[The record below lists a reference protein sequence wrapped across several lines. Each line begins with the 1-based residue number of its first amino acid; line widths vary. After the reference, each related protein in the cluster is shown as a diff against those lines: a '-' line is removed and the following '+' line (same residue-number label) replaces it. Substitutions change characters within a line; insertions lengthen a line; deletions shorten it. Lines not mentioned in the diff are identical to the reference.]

1 MSQSRRD
8 FLKQFG
14 TSTAMTAAWVAS
26 GSSLLLGESSSPA
39 QPTQQ
44 PAHQSAQASSPAQTG
59 STASGKKIG
68 YCIVGLG
75 RISMN
80 EFMPG
85 VQISKNSKLVAL
97 VSGHRDKAER
107 VADQYGISH
116 KAIYDYTNYDQ
127 IAHNPEIDAVYI
139 ALPNGMHAEYTI
151 RAAKAGKHVLCEK
164 PMANTVAEC
173 EQMIAACRA
182 ADRKLMIAYR
192 LQYEPNTLNAIH
204 LLRQGYAGK
213 LLELDCAFGFNMK
226 PGEWRLN
233 KKLAGGGPLYD
244 VGIYCIN
251 ASRYLT
257 GEEPVSVQGYSTVI
271 DHDGRF
277 NEVEENVAWTMRFPS
292 GVVSNCLT
300 SYGSNFVGS
309 RARVIGTTGTLEMNP
324 AYNYSGLH
332 FVGRSESGGERDFSI
347 LDPNPQQ
354 FAREADHLAECI
366 LENKEPK
373 SDGQE
378 GLRDMKIIRAIYQ
391 SSDEGRAIPLHLNTL
406 VAHKTA

>member
-1 MSQSRRD
+1 MSSTRRN
-8 FLKQFG
+8 FLKQLS
-14 TSTAMTAAWVAS
+14 STTAITAAALS
-26 GSSLLLGESSSPA
+26 GGSRIFAESSSPEA
-39 QPTQQ
+39 AT
-44 PAHQSAQASSPAQTG
+44 AVTTTTG
-59 STASGKKIG
+59 STAATADTPSRKIG

-85 VQISKNSKLVAL
+85 VQISQHAKVVAL

-107 VADQYGISH
+107 VAAQYGVDPE
-116 KAIYDYTNYDQ
+116 AIYNYENYDE

-139 ALPNGMHAEYTI
+139 ALPNGMHAEYSI

-164 PMANTVAEC
+164 PMANTVKEC
-173 EQMIAACRA
+173 EDMIEASRK

-192 LQYEPNTLNAIH
+192 LQYEPNTLQTIAA
-204 LLRQGYAGK
+204 LRRGYVGRI
-213 LLELDCAFGFNMK
+213 LELDCAFGFNIQ

-244 VGIYCIN
+244 VGIYSIN

-257 GEEPVSVQGYSTVI
+257 GEEPVSVQGYTSVVSA
-271 DHDGRF
+271 DGRF
-277 NEVEENVAWTMRFPS
+277 QEVEENAAWTMRFPS
-292 GVVSNCLT
+292 GALAACIT
-300 SYGSNFVGS
+300 SYGSNYTGNQ
-309 RARVIGTTGTLEMNP
+309 ARIIGNKGTLEMNP
-324 AYNYSGLH
+324 AHSYSGLRI
-332 FVGRSESGGERDFSI
+332 VGRSDTAGDLTLAI

-366 LENKEPK
+366 LQNREPK

-378 GLRDMKIIRAIYQ
+378 GLRDMKILTAIYK
-391 SSDEGRAIPLHLNTL
+391 SSADGHAVELHL
-406 VAHKTA
+406 